1 MKFTKDSDQSAER
14 RIAMKHIRPRAMIG
28 LAAAGAAVALA
39 LTGCSG
45 SGGDTGPSD
54 GPVNLTVWHYYNTD
68 GQVATLKEMADAFTK
83 THPNVTVD
91 YQYVPVDQMTT
102 KAVTSAGAKTG
113 PDVLVFGASGTYD
126 LSQAGAIEPMDW
138 FSDFE
143 DADQFPEGALQKVDG
158 TLYGV
163 QGFVNLLGLWYN
175 QDLMTELGIDAPPTT
190 MDELEADMAKA
201 AAAGKQGITLTGK
214 PGLESQWQGFPWF
227 TSDGFSYGDAQ
238 AEPMADTYT
247 MLQDWVA
254 NGYLSKEA
262 TTWDQ
267 TIPFQQFASGA
278 SLFAVNGNWQITAA
292 QEAGFE
298 YGVAPL
304 PLTSEGGV
312 LLGGEVQ
319 NVGAFS
325 QHKDLAQEYLE
336 QTFFSTDGELALL
349 KGFGAIPTRSDAASA
364 SEISNDPILSVFA
377 QIVQDQGRPSPS
389 PQVPSK
395 NVNAVEGLVG
405 DFWSKAI
412 AGEGTPDQLA
422 DDLMTQLV
430 PLLKG

>member
-1 MKFTKDSDQSAER
+1 
-14 RIAMKHIRPRAMIG
+14 MKHTPR
-28 LAAAGAAVALA
+28 LRHVVAAAALA
-39 LTGCSG
+39 TASVLTLAGCSG
-45 SGGDTGPSD
+45 TGGDGSASS
-54 GPVNLTVWHYYNTD
+54 GPVTLTVWHYYNTD
-68 GQVATLKEMADAFTK
+68 GQQETLKEMAKKFEAS
-83 THPNVTVD
+83 HPGVTVD

-102 KAVTSAGAKTG
+102 KAVTAAGAKTG

-138 FSDFE
+138 FDSFA
-143 DADQFPEGALQKVDG
+143 DAGQFPDGAKQKIDG

-175 QDLMTELGIDAPPTT
+175 KDLMTTLGIDAPPTT
-190 MDELEADMAKA
+190 TKELEADMALA

-227 TSDGFSYGDAQ
+227 TSNGFSYGDPKASD
-238 AEPMADTYT
+238 MAATYT
-247 MLQDWVA
+247 MLQDWTA
-254 NGYLSKEA
+254 KGYLSKEA

-267 TIPFQQFASGA
+267 TVPFQQFASGA
-278 SLFAVNGNWQITAA
+278 SLFAVNGNWQIAA
-292 QEAGFE
+292 AKEASFD

-304 PLTSEGGV
+304 PISNTGGV

-325 QHKDLAQEYLE
+325 QNKELAKQFLE
-336 QTFFSTDGELALL
+336 ETFFSTDGELALL
-349 KGFGAIPTRSDAASA
+349 KGFGAIPTRADAASA
-364 SEISNDPILSVFA
+364 TEISSDPILSVFA
-377 QIVQDQGRPSPS
+377 DIVKNQGRPSPS
-389 PQVPSK
+389 PDVPSK
-395 NVNAVEGLVG
+395 NVNAVETLVG

-412 AGEGTPDQLA
+412 AGEDAPDKLA
-422 DDLMTQLV
+422 ADLMTQLE